1 VTTPRILTAPGLR
14 QGERRDLAGDDAH
27 YIRSVLRLKAG
38 DPLLLFDGA
47 GLEFAARIERIDPKK
62 AVAEVLNRTARTE
75 AGPRISLAQALPKG
89 VTMDAIVRKAVEVG
103 VSHILPFVSLRSV
116 PRLSPSAAA
125 AKADRWRKIALE
137 AARQSG
143 RIFLPSVEQ
152 PGSFRD
158 VLDASAPADL
168 KLIFWE
174 EESRS
179 GAREALSPWRAK
191 PPGAC
196 FVLIG
201 PEGGFAPGEVDAA
214 LSAGFRS
221 VSIGP
226 RVLKVETA
234 VIAILSILQYE
245 LGSFGGGTAER
256 SSAP

>member
-1 VTTPRILTAPGLR
+1 VTTPRILTAPGLLEG
-14 QGERRDLAGDDAH
+14 QRRDLTGDDAH

-38 DPLLLFDGA
+38 DPFLLFDGA
-47 GLEFAARIERIDPKK
+47 GLEFAARVERINPQT
-62 AVAEVLNRTARTE
+62 VVVEVLSRTE
-75 AGPRISLAQALPKG
+75 RTETGPRISLAQALPKG
-89 VTMDAIVRKAVEVG
+89 VTMDAVVRKAVEVG
-103 VSHILPFVSLRSV
+103 VSRILPFSSQRSV

-125 AKADRWRKIALE
+125 SKADRWRKIAFE

-143 RIFLPSVEQ
+143 RLFLPALEK
-152 PGSFRD
+152 PGSLRD
-158 VLDASAPADL
+158 VLDASSPADL

-174 EESRS
+174 EESQR
-179 GAREALSPWRAK
+179 GAREVLSPWRDK

-201 PEGGFAPGEVDAA
+201 PEGGFAPEEVEAA

-234 VIAILSILQYE
+234 VVAILSILQYE
-245 LGSFGGGTAER
+245 LGSFGGVSAER
-256 SSAP
+256 SPAP

>member
-1 VTTPRILTAPGLR
+1 VTTPRILTAAGLL
-14 QGERRDLAGDDAH
+14 QGQRRDLTGDDAH

-62 AVAEVLNRTARTE
+62 AIVEVLHRTE
-75 AGPRISLAQALPKG
+75 RTETGLRISLAQALPKG
-89 VTMDAIVRKAVEVG
+89 VTMDAVVRKAVEVG
-103 VSHILPFVSLRSV
+103 VSRILPFSSLRSV
-116 PRLSPSAAA
+116 PRLSPAAA
-125 AKADRWRKIALE
+125 ASKADRWRKIAAE

-143 RIFLPSVEQ
+143 RLFLPAVDK

-158 VLDASAPADL
+158 ILDASSSAEL

-174 EESRS
+174 EESRR
-179 GAREALSPWRAK
+179 GARAVLDPWRAN

-201 PEGGFAPGEVDAA
+201 PEGGFAAEEVDAA

-234 VIAILSILQYE
+234 VVAILSILQYE
-245 LGSFGGGTAER
+245 LGSFGGGDPEG